1 MVEMI
6 KLAALKPAA
15 YNPREIGRQQFEDLK
30 ASLELIGCVLPVIV
44 NKSNNVIIAGHQRC
58 RALSAI
64 GATDVPAVFVEG
76 ITIADEMTFNQL
88 HNGTEQRASGVWSY
102 TGNSPTGSFCELDNS
117 DFEIRGVSRV
127 ALKEICRLLT
137 RYGNVLSCVICG
149 GRVYIGGAYVRA
161 CQLLGSR
168 VNAYICAPSMS
179 HHLDVY
185 FSKHYGEYN
194 YDHIERKTYI
204 QGLAQL
210 HRNVKMKPGIKKLY
224 ASKTYC
230 EGVIPYLQGKSRT
243 LSILDFGCGKGAYIQ
258 SLKAEGY
265 GAIGIEFYNNNT
277 VSIDIAKGNQQ
288 IDALIWH
295 LKTRGRF
302 DIVVCDSV
310 LNSVDSMDAEL
321 SVLRCLNAFCKPNGA
336 LFISGRPIKD
346 AHGHNMQHISS
357 ESKNFITFLDRD
369 GFTAHFRRGN
379 WYFQKYHSRETFEAS
394 LSTASLRANKIVD
407 NKSSF
412 WAQCSK
418 TGEIENAAIRAAID
432 FEFNLPLPGGRSYN
446 RNKEMFQALMEVL

>member
-1 MVEMI
+1 MVEMV
-6 KLAALKPAA
+6 KLADLTPAA
-15 YNPREIGRQQFEDLK
+15 YNPREIGRRQFEDLK

-44 NKSNNVIIAGHQRC
+44 NKANNVIIAGHQRC

-76 ITIADEMTFNQL
+76 ITLADEMTFNQL
-88 HNGTEQRASGVWSY
+88 HNGTEQRAAGAWSY

-117 DFEIRGVSRV
+117 DFEIRGVSGV

-149 GRVYIGGAYVRA
+149 GRVYVGGAYVRA

-185 FSKHYGEYN
+185 FFKDYGEYN
-194 YDHIERKTYI
+194 YDHIERKTYL

-230 EGVIPYLQGKSRT
+230 EGVIPYLNGKSRT
-243 LSILDFGCGKGAYIQ
+243 LSVLDFGCGKGAYIQ

-265 GAIGIEFYNNNT
+265 DAIGVEFSNNNT
-277 VSIDIAKGNQQ
+277 VSIDIAKGNRQ
-288 IDALIWH
+288 IDALIRR

-321 SVLRCLNAFCKPNGA
+321 SVLRCLNAFCKPQGT
-336 LFISGRPIKD
+336 LFISGRPIED
-346 AHGHNMQHISS
+346 AYGHNMQHISS
-357 ESKNFITFLDRD
+357 ERKNFITFLDRD

-394 LSTASLRANKIVD
+394 LSTAGLRVDKFVD

-418 TGEIENAAIRAAID
+418 ASEIDCAAIKAAID
-432 FEFNLPLPGGRSYN
+432 FEFNLPLPGGRTYN
-446 RNKEMFQALMEVL
+446 RNQEVLQVLMEVL